1 MKRAPD
7 WASDGRDWPHRQF
20 SRFVDAAGLRWHVQA
35 QGSGPAILLIH
46 GTGAATHS
54 WRGMAARLAEHFTVI
69 APDLPGHGFTQMH
82 AKPALSLPMMAS
94 SLAALMAKLNIR
106 PDFVVGH
113 SAGAAIG
120 LRMILDQS
128 IAPRRIISLSGALVP
143 FPGSA
148 GIVFPALA
156 KLLFVNPLVA
166 PLIAWRA
173 NDPTAVARVIAGTG
187 SHLDAEG
194 LNLYWRLLQTRRHIE
209 ATMGM
214 MANWDLWPLLRE
226 LPKLPIPLTLVAPE
240 RDQAVPPRVAT
251 RVSALVR
258 LAEII
263 SIPGRG
269 HLAHEEDPIGF
280 AELIIKACV

>member
-1 MKRAPD
+1 MKRAAE
-7 WASDGRDWPHRQF
+7 WASDGRDWPNRQF
-20 SRFVDAAGLRWHVQA
+20 SRFIDAAGLRWHVQIL
-35 QGSGPAILLIH
+35 GNGPAILLIH

-54 WRGMAARLAEHFTVI
+54 WRGIVNRLAEQFTVI
-69 APDLPGHGFTQMH
+69 APDLPGHGFTETQ
-82 AKPALSLPMMAS
+82 ARPVLSLPMMAS
-94 SLAALMAKLNIR
+94 ALAALLTKLGIE

-113 SAGAAIG
+113 SAGAAIA
-120 LRMILDQS
+120 LRMILDRK
-128 IAPRRIISLSGALVP
+128 IAPRGIVSLSGALVP

-173 NDPTAVARVIAGTG
+173 GDPAAVARVIAGTG

-194 LNLYWRLLQTRRHIE
+194 VNFYWRLLRTRRHVE

-214 MANWDLWPLLRE
+214 MANWDLWPLLHD
-226 LPKLPIPLTLVAPE
+226 LPKLAIPITLVAPD

-251 RVSALVR
+251 RIASLVR
-258 LAEII
+258 QAEII
-263 SIPGRG
+263 PVPGRG
-269 HLAHEEDPIGF
+269 HLAHEEDPASF
-280 AELIIKACV
+280 AELIIRACV

>member
-20 SRFVDAAGLRWHVQA
+20 SRFVEAAGLRWHVQVM
-35 QGSGPAILLIH
+35 GSGPAILLIH

-54 WRGMAARLAEHFTVI
+54 WRGMAERLARQFTIV
-69 APDLPGHGFTQMH
+69 APDLPGHGFTGQ
-82 AKPALSLPMMAS
+82 PNRPTFSLPMMAS
-94 SLAALMAKLNIR
+94 SMAALMAELNIR

-120 LRMILDQS
+120 LRMILDQTIS
-128 IAPRRIISLSGALVP
+128 PRRIISLSGALVP

-173 NDPTAVARVIAGTG
+173 SDQRAVARVIAGTG

-209 ATMGM
+209 ATMGL

-226 LPKLPIPLTLVAPE
+226 LPGLPIPLTLVAPE
-240 RDQAVPPRVAT
+240 RDLAVPPRVAS
-251 RVSALVR
+251 RVKGLVR
-258 LAEII
+258 QAEII
-263 SIPGRG
+263 TIPGRG
-269 HLAHEEDPIGF
+269 HLAHEEDPAGF
-280 AELIIKACV
+280 SDLVIKTCV